1 MVLNTNQQELIKTN
15 ALDTFD
21 SIVKIAFSN
30 DANDEASSSDVLTGE
45 FLRKDLD
52 EKIKQSSI
60 WRYNFEGI
68 LGLTEGNGQTLNKVG
83 YFEGTGD
90 SLIIS
95 RQLDTGIS
103 KTSDVEI
110 NIGFE
115 LNVELTDNT
124 K

>member
-1 MVLNTNQQELIKTN
+1 M
-15 ALDTFD
+15 
-21 SIVKIAFSN
+21 
-30 DANDEASSSDVLTGE
+30 
-45 FLRKDLD
+45 RKDLD
-52 EKIKQSSI
+52 EKIKQGDI

-68 LGLTEGNGQTLNKVG
+68 LGLTEGNGETLNKIG
-83 YFEGTGD
+83 YFEDSGD
-90 SLIIS
+90 TLTIS

-110 NIGFE
+110 NVGFE